1 MSSACEER
9 AVNERFGKKTAS
21 FHLERQ
27 AGRVLRWLMVEV
39 EEGFRVEGGVWILS
53 FGEQITITRT
63 FVI

>member
-1 MSSACEER
+1 M
-9 AVNERFGKKTAS
+9 NERFGKKTAS